1 MTPPDSGRPAATHD
15 SARRPG
21 ASVDVQQFIDSQPF
35 SRFQWMILV
44 LCFLIVAADGFD
56 TAAIG
61 FIAPVLAKEWGIA
74 RAHLGPVLS
83 AALFGLA
90 AGALVAG
97 PLADRF
103 GRKRVLVGSVLCFG
117 AWSAASA
124 FAGSI
129 EALTALRFL
138 TGLGLGAAMPNA
150 VTLMSEY
157 APARRRSLAV
167 NAMFC
172 GFTLGSSAG
181 GFIAAWL
188 IPHHGW
194 HSVLLVGGVAPLMLA
209 VLLMLCL
216 PESVRFMVARRADAA
231 RIAAALSRIR
241 PGALRGD
248 ERFHIQEQAPGD
260 GAAATSSLR
269 AILMPRFAIGTVL
282 LWTTYFMGLLIFYLL
297 TSWLPTLI
305 SDAGFPIEKAAL
317 VTALFPLGGGIGT
330 LAVGWLMDR
339 GHPWRIVAGTYALTG
354 ALVYAVGHGAGDLFL
369 LSLLVFA
376 AGTCMNGA
384 QSSMPTLAAGFYP
397 TQCRATGVAWMLG
410 IGRFGGIAGALL
422 GAQILSM
429 GWSFGK
435 IFGLLSLPAFVAT
448 IALLAASARYSGAHT
463 TASAIASKTT
473 S

>member
-1 MTPPDSGRPAATHD
+1 MTPPDSGHRAAD
-15 SARRPG
+15 RNRARQPG
-21 ASVDVQQFIDSQPF
+21 ASIDVQQFIDNQPF
-35 SRFQWMILV
+35 SRFQWIILI

-61 FIAPVLAKEWGIA
+61 FIAPVLAKEWGVS
-74 RAHLGPVLS
+74 RAHLGPVMS

-117 AWSAASA
+117 AWSVASA
-124 FAGSI
+124 FASSL

-157 APARRRSLAV
+157 APARRRSLTV

-194 HSVLLVGGVAPLMLA
+194 HSVLLAGGIAPLLLA
-209 VLLMLCL
+209 VLLVFCL
-216 PESVRFMVARRADAA
+216 PESVRFMVARKAPAA
-231 RIAAALSRIR
+231 RIAAALSKIR
-241 PGALRGD
+241 PGVLRGD
-248 ERFHIQEQAPGD
+248 ERFHVQENVPAGTAAP
-260 GAAATSSLR
+260 AAASSLR
-269 AILMPRFAIGTVL
+269 AILMPQFLSGTVL

-297 TSWLPTLI
+297 TSWLPTLFA
-305 SDAGFPIEKAAL
+305 DAGFPIEKAAMI
-317 VTALFPLGGGIGT
+317 TALFPLGGGIGT
-330 LAVGWLMDR
+330 LTVGWLMDR
-339 GHPWRIVAGTYALTG
+339 GHPWRIVAATYALTG
-354 ALVYAVGHGAGDLFL
+354 ALVYAVGHGTGDIFL
-369 LSLLVFA
+369 LGLLVFA

-422 GAQILSM
+422 GAQILGM

-448 IALLAASARYSGAHT
+448 AALLIASARPR
-463 TASAIASKTT
+463 ASAQAALR
-473 S
+473 